1 VEPTTR
7 EPTSP
12 NKDSVDFQTR
22 LIKAIY
28 ETTPDGILVVDAQ
41 GMVVSHNRQFLQL
54 WDIATS
60 QLHMRADEAMYKA
73 KQAER
78 DRVETCA

>member
-1 VEPTTR
+1 MEPTTR
-7 EPTSP
+7 EPTSL